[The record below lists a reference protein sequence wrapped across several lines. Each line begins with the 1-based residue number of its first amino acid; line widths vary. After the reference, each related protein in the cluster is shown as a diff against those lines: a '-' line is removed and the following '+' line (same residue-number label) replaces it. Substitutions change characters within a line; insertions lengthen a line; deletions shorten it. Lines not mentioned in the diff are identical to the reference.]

1 MEYNSKDPI
10 HITAPLPLMI
20 LSNIDRVQAL
30 LNAELITEADLKPN
44 WKEELDNLQLNGISW
59 LYHFSPKC
67 NLTSILTR
75 GLMSRAYALT
85 CGIHISQYGGNQ
97 ISHDQSNSFGYADFI
112 HLCFCQD
119 HPMMLRVAQ
128 DTKQNLVL
136 FAIDPIVIAFNG
148 TQLTDQNAASN
159 DHQPISSLGSMPSKV
174 IAATKQRYV
183 PRSSSIFSYHQAE
196 VMVQQY
202 IPPFLIADY
211 TEVKFFDSSASSA
224 VGDASAAS
232 TEAKQAK
239 DAD

>member
-1 MEYNSKDPI
+1 MDMDIVKNVRD
-10 HITAPLPLMI
+10 
-20 LSNIDRVQAL
+20 LS
-30 LNAELITEADLKPN
+30 LNEDEQFFAELITEADLKDN
-44 WKEELDNLQLNGISW
+44 WAEELDNLQLNGISW

-159 DHQPISSLGSMPSKV
+159 DHQPISSLGSMPSEV
-174 IAATKQRYV
+174 IAATKQRIPY
-183 PRSSSIFSYHQAE
+183 RRLHGSQILCYSCKYIFCA
-196 VMVQQY
+196 
-202 IPPFLIADY
+202 ICCW
-211 TEVKFFDSSASSA
+211 
-224 VGDASAAS
+224 
-232 TEAKQAK
+232 
-239 DAD
+239 